1 MGQKRPTLFR
11 RWHFEDVIILLHV
24 RRYLR
29 YSLSYRDLG
38 GIMAERGLSV
48 HHGTIWRW
56 IQVYAPVL
64 NQWIRRELR
73 SYL

>member
-1 MGQKRPTLFR
+1 
-11 RWHFEDVIILLHV
+11 VIWEE
-24 RRYLR
+24 
-29 YSLSYRDLG
+29 
-38 GIMAERGLSV
+38 IMAERGLSV